1 MAITLDS
8 PLTAVLGAAT
18 PAKRKRFADGL
29 GLQTVGD
36 LLRHF
41 PRRYLETGSLTR
53 IDNLRIG
60 QLLCVVGEIDE
71 CDI

>member
-18 PAKRKRFADGL
+18 PAKRKRFAAGL

-41 PRRYLETGSLTR
+41 PRRYLETGSLTQ
-53 IDNLRIG
+53 IG
-60 QLLCVVGEIDE
+60 RAHV
-71 CDI
+71 